1 MQLIFNIFFET
12 LLCLVIVTWFIV
24 KDSRI
29 EASYLVA
36 NNTKFMQL
44 FNANLFSTPKISY
57 I

>member
-12 LLCLVIVTWFIV
+12 LLCLVIVTWLIV